1 MNTPKLLAVLALS
14 LLAACKDAATKPA
27 ASSGSAALP
36 DLTASLDA
44 VRAEFNAHV
53 AEPRFL
59 TLLSAT

>member
-1 MNTPKLLAVLALS
+1 MTKTLLVVAMLV
-14 LLAACKDAATKPA
+14 AACNADSNTKAQPKATT
-27 ASSGSAALP
+27 LP

-44 VRAEFNAHV
+44 VRAEFNAHK